1 MGPHFFRNQNSRGVL
16 KLGIVVLAVAARMVF
31 AQDVKQ
37 GVTYVC
43 NGERV
48 YIESCNMRDVSDA
61 STCMV
66 AHPDRPQH
74 NGLMAY
80 TTETR
85 GKLKALFPTC
95 KPPSA
100 AEVAKAD
107 AFRKRQQDAFDANEA
122 KANAQLSPAP
132 VRSSAAGGSGGGGAA
147 NVSGGQIPPP
157 KNAEEREIRR
167 CVSSGRLAATCTG
180 NQLLGAFGKMLG
192 SVAPT
197 LDTTHP
203 APGPEMS
210 GVYSGAGNW
219 RLDFIDGGVLVNCS
233 YLSPDQHS
241 YRLDFKSDRTLL
253 TVDTTPRPLVL
264 TLRADGTMAGPG
276 PFVLDGV
283 VATGLAKEG
292 PDPNA
297 SSGLTDQYGGS
308 LTNGQAAS
316 RAEVYKNGQ
325 AYYGSKGGS
334 GAPHATFAHKKVTCP
349 ALNLSV
355 KAGAVGIQTMQTN
368 LLKGLFSDG
377 DTGAPTPAGIR
388 MHGIFAAETGFSLE
402 FFPESVIVGCGPDV
416 ARAYP
421 YTVEAGASGAVIK
434 ISAPDKPLVMAFR
447 GSGAAVS
454 LESGSTG
461 AYQVHGRITTGQN
474 DDGDFTFAPMEQSCN
489 LAVLV
494 PSKTIPMSGGTAGG
508 SVAGATVRPAEPPV
522 PPGPPMATPNAPTG
536 TAVLSITSGLP
547 VQAGAANALAGHP
560 YVLLRDSVADVMAQA
575 GVNVPAGMSPYK
587 YLGMACGQRTAEC
600 PKIIAAVQADTA
612 SAARA
617 DAAGKGTLP
626 GVAAGTYHLMISTRY
641 NNQALVWDQV
651 VELKAG
657 QNSIALDLRNGRVV
671 N

>member
-1 MGPHFFRNQNSRGVL
+1 MGLRFFPPLFHSENSRVVL
-16 KLGIVVLAVAARMVF
+16 KLGAGVLVGLVAQIVV
-31 AQDVKQ
+31 AQDVKLN
-37 GVTYVC
+37 VTYVC

-48 YIESCNMRDVSDA
+48 YVESCNIRDLSDT

-74 NGLMAY
+74 NGFMAY

-85 GKLKALFPTC
+85 GTLKKLFPGC
-95 KPPSA
+95 KQPSA
-100 AEVAKAD
+100 EELARAEAFKKKQAEIYAANVARASGQLNP
-107 AFRKRQQDAFDANEA
+107 AR
-122 KANAQLSPAP
+122 AQG
-132 VRSSAAGGSGGGGAA
+132 SAGGGAVA
-147 NVSGGQIPPP
+147 SVSAAQIAPP

-167 CVSSGRLAATCTG
+167 CVSSGRLPATCTG

-192 SVAPT
+192 SVAPA

-203 APGPEMS
+203 APGPEMA

-233 YLSPDQHS
+233 FLSPDQHS
-241 YRLDFKSDRTLL
+241 YALDFKGDRTLL

-264 TLRADGTMAGPG
+264 TLRADGTLAGPG

-283 VATGLAKEG
+283 VATGVAKEG

-325 AYYGSKGGS
+325 AYYGSKDGS
-334 GAPHATFAHKKVTCP
+334 GPAHATFAHKRVTCP
-349 ALNLSV
+349 ALNLSS
-355 KAGAVGIQTMQTN
+355 KAGAVGVQTMQTN
-368 LLKGLFSDG
+368 LLKSMFSDG

-388 MHGIFAAETGFSLE
+388 MHGIFAAETGFSVE
-402 FFPESVIVGCGPDV
+402 FFPESAIVGCGPDV

-421 YTVEAGASGAVIK
+421 YTVEAGASGATIR
-434 ISAPDKPLVMAFR
+434 INAPDHPLVLAFR
-447 GSGAAVS
+447 ANGS
-454 LESGSTG
+454 LEPSAAG
-461 AYQVHGRITTGQN
+461 AYLVHGRITTGQD
-474 DDGDFTFAPMEQSCN
+474 DDGNFTFAPMEQSCD
-489 LAVLV
+489 LAALA
-494 PSKTIPMSGGTAGG
+494 PSKAIPASGGTA
-508 SVAGATVRPAEPPV
+508 SVAGATAGAPGRPMAT
-522 PPGPPMATPNAPTG
+522 GGIPMATPGAPTG
-536 TAVLSITSGLP
+536 TAVLLLVSGLP

-560 YVLLRDSVADVMAQA
+560 YVLLRDNVATVMAQA

-587 YLGMACGQRTAEC
+587 YLGIACGQRTPEC

-617 DAAGKGTLP
+617 DAAGKGTMP
-626 GVAAGTYHLMISTRY
+626 GVPAGTYYLMISTRY
-641 NNQALVWDQV
+641 NNQALVWDEAVQ
-651 VELKAG
+651 LKAG
-657 QNSIALDLRNGRVV
+657 ENSMALDLRNGRVV